1 MTALLLDGKA
11 TAAKL
16 KASLKKEIEQLTSP
30 PHIYVLLSHPH
41 PASETYVKA
50 KKKACQEVGVKVT
63 IDTTPYEETQPL
75 IRRIHELNTMKE
87 VHAILVQLPLHPAID
102 TEMVLEAIDPKKDV
116 DGIHPINMGKLA
128 CGDRSGFIS
137 CTPLGI
143 LRLLENYAISL
154 AGKRITI
161 LGRSRIVGT
170 PLMLLLSRPWP
181 ETNATVTLANS
192 KTTHIEELCRESD
205 ILIAAVGK
213 PNLVNAEMVREG
225 AVVIDVGINRI
236 PHPTDPTKKI
246 MVGDCDFQALLAK
259 ASYITPVP
267 GGIGPMTIAA
277 LLENSYKAA
286 LALQTNS

>member
-41 PASETYVKA
+41 PASEIYVKA
-50 KKKACQEVGVKVT
+50 KKKACQEVGAKVT
-63 IDTTPYEETQPL
+63 VDTTPYEETQPL

-143 LRLLENYAISL
+143 LRLLENYHIPL

-181 ETNATVTLANS
+181 ETNATVTLAHS
-192 KTTHIEELCRESD
+192 KTAYIEELCRESD

-246 MVGDCDFQALLAK
+246 MVGDCDFQTLLAK